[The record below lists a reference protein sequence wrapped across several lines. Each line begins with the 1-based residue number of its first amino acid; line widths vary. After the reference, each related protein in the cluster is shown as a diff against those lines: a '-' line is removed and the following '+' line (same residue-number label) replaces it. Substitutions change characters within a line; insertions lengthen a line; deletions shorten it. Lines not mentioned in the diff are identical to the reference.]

1 MAKKEVK
8 MLSFFR
14 RVKNK
19 SSLSPRCLISIN
31 FIANV
36 LTFIGLC
43 LTVLSTT
50 IPVWFN
56 EINNHM
62 MPDKINF
69 IAALLTVMTWLLSQW
84 CQKQLTQIAKKKEM
98 HTELL
103 IQNAHAKIEK
113 YKAKAEEYRSETERI
128 KQHVSWR
135 DISAKDIANLCL
147 MLKDEGVHVGLA
159 YLKSDPEALRF
170 ANILK
175 GVFESSGVLTG
186 IIELG
191 QPMYNGLVITGKNI
205 EEVSKIMKCF
215 SIIGLNVE
223 FRDSVVHFGNNPVIH
238 VGSKSNE
245 IIF

>member
-1 MAKKEVK
+1 
-8 MLSFFR
+8 MLSFFIR
-14 RVKNK
+14 LTNK
-19 SSLSPRCLISIN
+19 PSLSTRCLISLS

-43 LTVLSTT
+43 LTVLGTT

-56 EINNHM
+56 EINDHM

-69 IAALLTVMTWLLSQW
+69 IAALMTVMTWLLSQW
-84 CQKQLTQIAKKKEM
+84 CQKQLTQIAKKKEI

-103 IQNAHAKIEK
+103 IKNAHAKIEK
-113 YKAKAEEYRSETERI
+113 YKAKAEEYRSETEKI

-135 DISAKDIANLCL
+135 DMSAKDIDNLCL
-147 MLKDEGVHVGLA
+147 VLKHEGVHVGLA
-159 YLKSDPEALRF
+159 YLKSDPEAFRF
-170 ANILK
+170 ATILK
-175 GVFESSGVLTG
+175 GIFEKAGVLTC

-191 QPMYNGLVITGKNI
+191 QPVYNGLVITGNNI
-205 EEVSKIMKCF
+205 KEVSKVMNCF
-215 SIIGLNVE
+215 SIVGLNVE
-223 FRDSVVHFGNNPVIH
+223 FRDSVVHFGTNPVIH